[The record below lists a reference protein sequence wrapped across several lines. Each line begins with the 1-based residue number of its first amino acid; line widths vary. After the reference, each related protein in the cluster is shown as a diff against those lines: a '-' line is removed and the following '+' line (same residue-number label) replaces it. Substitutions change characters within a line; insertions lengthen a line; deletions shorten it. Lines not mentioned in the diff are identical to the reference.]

1 MYRTVECK
9 KHRAFLNFN
18 NSVRDIPFDSHVSF
32 TNVAQHGNNIADD
45 NKCFWKALKIEFFLY
60 W

>member
-45 NKCFWKALKIEFFLY
+45 NKCF
-60 W
+60 